1 MSQTTAQNTKSADIP
16 ITVENVTLG
25 YGETVI
31 LEGVSF
37 EVNSG
42 EIVVIAGG
50 SGCGKST
57 VLKGIIGLLR
67 PLAGRILVH
76 GVDVA
81 AADEKQLTEVRK
93 DFGVLF
99 QSGALFGSMTLAEN
113 ISLPLVDATHLDKDT
128 VELLVRLKL
137 SLVDLDGY
145 EEYMPDEISG
155 GMKKRAALARA
166 LALDPSILF
175 FDEPSAGLDPIT
187 SAELDRTILSL
198 NQAQNTTMLI
208 VTHELDSIYTIAH
221 RVVLL
226 DKSAKGIIAI
236 GDPHEL
242 AQTATDPRVKD
253 FFHRKAR
260 E

>member
-1 MSQTTAQNTKSADIP
+1 MSQAAAPKTSDQHP
-16 ITVENVTLG
+16 IVLEDVTLG
-25 YGETVI
+25 YGENVIMERVNFTVDT
-31 LEGVSF
+31 
-37 EVNSG
+37 G
-42 EIVVIAGG
+42 EIVIIAGG

-57 VLKGIIGLLR
+57 VLKGIIGLLK
-67 PLAGRILVH
+67 PMAGRILVN

-81 AADEKQLTEVRK
+81 AASEKKLTEIRK
-93 DFGVLF
+93 NFGVLF

-113 ISLPLVDATHLDKDT
+113 IALSLADATALDKET

-145 EEYMPDEISG
+145 QDYMPSEISG

-166 LALDPSILF
+166 LALDPGILF
-175 FDEPSAGLDPIT
+175 FDEPSAGLDPVT

-208 VTHELDSIYTIAH
+208 VTHELDSIYAIAH

-226 DKSAKGIIAI
+226 DKGAKGIIAI
-236 GDPHEL
+236 GEPHEL
-242 AQTATDPRVKD
+242 AETATDPRVKD

-260 E
+260 D

>member
-1 MSQTTAQNTKSADIP
+1 LSQAAAPKTNGQQP
-16 ITVENVTLG
+16 IVLDDVTLG
-25 YGETVI
+25 YGENVI
-31 LEGVSF
+31 MEGVSF
-37 EVNSG
+37 AVNTG
-42 EIVVIAGG
+42 EIVIIAGG

-57 VLKGIIGLLR
+57 VLKGIIGLLK
-67 PLAGRILVH
+67 PMAGRILVD

-81 AADEKQLTEVRK
+81 AVDEKKLTEIRK
-93 DFGVLF
+93 NFGVLF

-113 ISLPLVDATHLDKDT
+113 IALSLADATALDKET

-145 EEYMPDEISG
+145 QDYMPDEISG

-175 FDEPSAGLDPIT
+175 FDEPSAGLDPVT

-208 VTHELDSIYTIAH
+208 VTHELDSIYAIAH

-226 DKSAKGIIAI
+226 DKGAKGIIAI
-236 GDPHEL
+236 GEPHEL
-242 AQTATDPRVKD
+242 AETATDPRVKD

-260 E
+260 D

>member
-1 MSQTTAQNTKSADIP
+1 MSQAAVDISPSRAP
-16 ITVENVTLG
+16 IVMEDVTLG
-25 YGETVI
+25 YGQKVI
-31 LEGVSF
+31 VKNISLAVQP
-37 EVNSG
+37 G

-57 VLKGIIGLLR
+57 VLRAVIGLLPPMR
-67 PLAGRILVH
+67 GRILLH
-76 GVDVA
+76 GLDIGA
-81 AADEKQLTEVRK
+81 ASEKQLNQVRK
-93 DFGVLF
+93 NIGVLF

-113 ISLPLVDATHLDKDT
+113 VILPLADATHLDRST
-128 VELLVRLKL
+128 LELLVRVKL

-145 EEYMPDEISG
+145 EDYMPAEISG

-166 LALDPSILF
+166 LALDPGILF

-187 SAELDRTILSL
+187 SAELDRLILRL

-226 DKSAKGIIAI
+226 DKGAQGIIAM
-236 GDPHEL
+236 GDPNEL
-242 AQTATDPRVKD
+242 RESSTDPRVKE
-253 FFHRKAR
+253 FFHRR
-260 E
+260 PRD